1 MLILQTLFLLYP
13 FITEARARLKK
24 TIFTIILFVIPLFA
38 GMAQVTDK
46 HSLIQVNGIITDDEN
61 NPVPRASIIS
71 RKIRRGTISEQ
82 TGIYS
87 LISLPGDTVWVSALG
102 YKRFIFKVPESL
114 EGRLYKKDLSLV
126 SDTISIEGVSIF
138 PWKTYG
144 EFKRDV
150 LANQPVITP
159 QIRNMYNNLASI
171 KTTLENTPSYGVTP
185 EAGFRMAM
193 QQQGNYNY
201 TRGQSPYNNLLNP
214 FKWAKFFSGV
224 KNGLLKNEKSPE
236 KLKKVKL
243 KKTRTNSKAEK
254 IN

>member
-1 MLILQTLFLLYP
+1 LKKIIFTLILLL
-13 FITEARARLKK
+13 T
-24 TIFTIILFVIPLFA
+24 PLIA
-38 GMAQVTDK
+38 GRAQVTDK
-46 HSLIQVNGIITDDEN
+46 HSLIQVNGIITDDQN

-87 LISLPGDTVWVSALG
+87 LISLPGDTVFVSALG
-102 YKRFIFKVPESL
+102 YKRVIFKVPDYL

-138 PWKTYG
+138 PWKTYQ

-150 LANQPVITP
+150 LANKPVITP
-159 QIRNMYNNLASI
+159 QIRNMYDNLASI
-171 KTTLENTPSYGVTP
+171 KATLESTPAYGVTP

-201 TRGQSPYNNLLNP
+201 TRGQTPYNNLLNP
-214 FKWAKFFSGV
+214 FQWAKFFRGV
-224 KNGLLKNEKSPE
+224 KNGLLKNEKNPE
-236 KLKKVKL
+236 KFKKVKL
-243 KKTRTNSKAEK
+243 KKSKIKSKAEK